1 MKIYCHICNRYMG
14 EIRDGTIR
22 KGTKYVCAECAKP
35 KQDEFDFVAELKK
48 AVGVK

>member
-22 KGTKYVCAECAKP
+22 KGTKYVCGECAG
-35 KQDEFDFVAELKK
+35 QRQEFDFVEELKK
-48 AVGVK
+48 AIKA